1 MNWLKTTIRRI
12 VPPPHRPVRWT
23 AAIPLMVFAVLF
35 ALVVFSI
42 LPTFTVTHSR
52 RRWDLGIVHNPE
64 AEI

>member
-35 ALVVFSI
+35 AMVVFSI
-42 LPTFTVTHSR
+42 LPTFIVG
-52 RRWDLGIVHNPE
+52 WDPLESLEIVR
-64 AEI
+64 